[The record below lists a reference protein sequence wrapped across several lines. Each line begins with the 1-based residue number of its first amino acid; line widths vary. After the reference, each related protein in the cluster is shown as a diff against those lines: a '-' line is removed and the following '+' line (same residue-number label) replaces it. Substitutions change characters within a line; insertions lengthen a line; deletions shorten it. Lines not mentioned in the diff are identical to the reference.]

1 MSQPQEIDLAVL
13 KRAMFDVIND
23 YVPSFET
30 FTTNSDGITESNKEL
45 ARFIISELSLPLQT
59 ALEEALNPNMD
70 LETFMRLHN
79 MKMIVSD
86 D

>member
-23 YVPSFET
+23 YIPSFET
-30 FTTNSDGITESNKEL
+30 FTTSSDDLKESNKEL
-45 ARFIISELSLPLQT
+45 AQFIISEISLPLQV
-59 ALEEALNPNMD
+59 ALEEALNPDMD
-70 LETFMRLHN
+70 LKTFMRLHN
-79 MKMIVSD
+79 MKMVVSD

>member
-1 MSQPQEIDLAVL
+1 MPQPKEIDLAVL
-13 KRAMFDVIND
+13 KHAMFDVINN

-30 FTTNSDGITESNKEL
+30 FTTSSDDLKESNKEL
-45 ARFIISELSLPLQT
+45 AQFIISELSLPLQS
-59 ALEEALNPNMD
+59 ALEEALNPDMD
-70 LETFMRLHN
+70 LKTFMRLHN